1 MLSGALRTGAITCD
15 SEKEN
20 MSEITQKRFFY
31 GWVIVAISALA
42 LVVSNG
48 LSIGGLPVFYKPM
61 LADLIASGGV
71 EAEKSQSLIGGAA
84 GLTFLFAGFFAPI
97 AGYLLTKLSSKI
109 MMCIGCVIL
118 GGALIIYS
126 QSNSAGLV
134 YLAHS
139 LLGMSLG
146 FVGVL
151 VNTVLISNW
160 FRRNRGLAMG
170 IVLTGTSFGGVVI
183 PQIATPLIANYGWR
197 TAMISVSLLV
207 WFILLPAVIFLVRSR
222 PSDMG
227 LFPDGDA
234 SPVVDVE
241 NKPMELTG
249 MTLKEALMTPTF
261 WIFSICAAL
270 IFYGI
275 FVVSQQL
282 NLYLQSPKIG
292 FSLQDAGNVQ
302 SKMFAASVVGK
313 FLFGWLSDKFQ
324 STRVMLFGAGLMFA
338 STLVLLNLNADNV
351 LLFVLPFGLTYGG
364 IFVLLQLLVAD
375 YFGLKNLGTILGA
388 VTVIETIGGAVGTRI
403 TGMIA
408 DANGGD
414 YSQGFM
420 LLIATTG
427 VSLALILILNFV
439 IKPKVETATA

>member
-1 MLSGALRTGAITCD
+1 MNETKNGGL
-15 SEKEN
+15 
-20 MSEITQKRFFY
+20 FFY
-31 GWVIVAISALA
+31 GWVIVAISTLA

-61 LADLIASGGV
+61 LADMVAIGGV
-71 EAEKSQSLIGGAA
+71 EADKAQSMVGGAA
-84 GLTFLFAGFFAPI
+84 GLTFLFAGFLAPF
-97 AGYLLTKLSSKI
+97 AGYLLTKISTKL

-126 QSNSAGLV
+126 QANSSGIV

-139 LLGMSLG
+139 LLGVSLG

-160 FRRNRGLAMG
+160 FRRNRGLALG
-170 IVLTGTSFGGVVI
+170 IALTGTSFGGVLI
-183 PQIATPLIANYGWR
+183 PQIATPLITSYGWR

-207 WFILLPAVIFLVRSR
+207 WLILLPAAIFLVKSR
-222 PSDMG
+222 PGDIG
-227 LFPDGDA
+227 LLPDGDA
-234 SPVVDVE
+234 VSTDNAE
-241 NKPMELTG
+241 NIQPQLSG
-249 MTLKEALMTPTF
+249 MTFLQAIATPTF

-282 NLYLQSPKIG
+282 NLYLQTPKMG
-292 FSLQDAGNVQ
+292 FSLPDAANVQ
-302 SKMFAASVVGK
+302 SKMFTASVVGK
-313 FLFGWLSDKFQ
+313 FLFGFLSDRFK
-324 STRVMLFGAGLMFA
+324 STRVMFFGAALMFA
-338 STLVLLNLNADNV
+338 STLVLFNLTAENV
-351 LLFVLPFGLTYGG
+351 LLFVIPFGLTYGG

-388 VTVIETIGGAVGTRI
+388 VTVIETIGGAIGTRV
-403 TGMIA
+403 TGMVA

-414 YSQGFM
+414 YSKGFM

-427 VSLALILILNFV
+427 VSLLLVTVLNFLV
-439 IKPKVETATA
+439 KPKIITA

>member
-1 MLSGALRTGAITCD
+1 MT
-15 SEKEN
+15 EN
-20 MSEITQKRFFY
+20 KQSKFFY
-31 GWVIVAISALA
+31 GWVIVAISTLA

-61 LADLIASGGV
+61 LADMIAIGGV
-71 EAEKSQSLIGGAA
+71 EADKAQSMVGGAA
-84 GLTFLFAGFFAPI
+84 GLTFLFAGFLAPI
-97 AGYLLTKLSSKI
+97 AGYLLTKISTKI

-118 GGALIIYS
+118 GGALVIYS
-126 QSNSAGLV
+126 QANSSGIV

-139 LLGMSLG
+139 LLGTALG

-170 IVLTGTSFGGVVI
+170 IALTGTSFGGALI

-207 WFILLPAVIFLVRSR
+207 WLILLPAAIFLVKSR
-222 PSDMG
+222 PSDIG
-227 LFPDGDA
+227 LLPDGDQV
-234 SPVVDVE
+234 SNVEGE
-241 NKPMELTG
+241 NKPFEMTG
-249 MTLKEALMTPTF
+249 MTLLEAISTPTF

-282 NLYLQSPKIG
+282 NLYLQSPKVG
-292 FSLQDAGNVQ
+292 FTLQQAGNAQ
-302 SKMFAASVVGK
+302 SAMFLASIVGK
-313 FLFGWLSDKFQ
+313 FLFGFLSDRFKA
-324 STRVMLFGAGLMFA
+324 TRVMLFGAALMFA
-338 STLVLLNLNADNV
+338 STLVLLNLTAETV
-351 LLFVLPFGLTYGG
+351 LLFAIPFGLTYGG

-388 VTVIETIGGAVGTRI
+388 VTVIETIGGAAGTRI

-414 YSQGFM
+414 YSKGFA
-420 LLIATTG
+420 LLILTTG
-427 VSLALILILNFV
+427 ISLVLIMVLNFLV
-439 IKPKVETATA
+439 KPKLATA

>member
-1 MLSGALRTGAITCD
+1 
-15 SEKEN
+15 
-20 MSEITQKRFFY
+20 MSETKRGGFFY
-31 GWVIVAISALA
+31 GWVIVAISTLA

-61 LADLIASGGV
+61 LADMIAIGGV
-71 EAEKSQSLIGGAA
+71 EADKAQSLVGGAA
-84 GLTFLFAGFFAPI
+84 GMTFLFAGFLAPI
-97 AGYLLTKLSSKI
+97 AGYLLTKISTKI

-126 QSNSAGLV
+126 QANSSGIV

-139 LLGMSLG
+139 LLGVSLG

-160 FRRNRGLAMG
+160 FRRNRGLALG
-170 IVLTGTSFGGVVI
+170 IALTGTSFGGVLI
-183 PQIATPLIANYGWR
+183 PQLATPLITSYGWR
-197 TAMISVSLLV
+197 TAMIYVSLLV
-207 WFILLPAVIFLVRSR
+207 WVVLLPAAIFLVKSR
-222 PSDMG
+222 PSDIG
-227 LFPDGDA
+227 LSPDGDNA
-234 SPVVDVE
+234 FPMNNFE
-241 NKPMELTG
+241 NKTVELSG
-249 MTLKEALMTPTF
+249 MTLLEAITTPTF

-282 NLYLQSPKIG
+282 NLYLQTPKMG
-292 FSLQDAGNVQ
+292 FSLPDAANVQ
-302 SKMFAASVVGK
+302 SKMFTASVIGK
-313 FLFGWLSDKFQ
+313 FLFGFLSDRFK
-324 STRVMLFGAGLMFA
+324 STRVMFFGAALMFA
-338 STLVLLNLNADNV
+338 STLVLLNLTAENV
-351 LLFVLPFGLTYGG
+351 LLFVIPFGLTYGG

-388 VTVIETIGGAVGTRI
+388 VTVIETIGGALGTRI
-403 TGMIA
+403 TGMVA

-414 YSQGFM
+414 YSKGFM

-427 VSLALILILNFV
+427 ISLLLVTILNFLV
-439 IKPKVETATA
+439 KPKIITA

>member
-1 MLSGALRTGAITCD
+1 M
-15 SEKEN
+15 SEK
-20 MSEITQKRFFY
+20 QQGGFFY
-31 GWVIVAISALA
+31 GWVIVAISTLA

-61 LADLIASGGV
+61 LADMIAIGGV
-71 EAEKSQSLIGGAA
+71 EADKAQSMVGGAA
-84 GLTFLFAGFFAPI
+84 GLTFLFAGFLAPI
-97 AGYLLTKLSSKI
+97 AGYLLTKISTKI

-118 GGALIIYS
+118 GGALVIYS
-126 QSNSAGLV
+126 QANSSGIV

-139 LLGMSLG
+139 LLGTALG

-170 IVLTGTSFGGVVI
+170 IALTGTSFGGVLI
-183 PQIATPLIANYGWR
+183 PQIATPLITNYGWR

-207 WFILLPAVIFLVRSR
+207 WLVLLPAAIFLVKSK
-222 PSDMG
+222 PSEVG
-227 LFPDGDA
+227 LLPDGDA
-234 SPVVDVE
+234 IPINLDES
-241 NKPMELTG
+241 KPIELSG
-249 MTLKEALMTPTF
+249 MTLLQALTTPTF

-282 NLYLQSPKIG
+282 NLYLQTPKMG
-292 FSLQDAGNVQ
+292 FSLADAGNVQ

-313 FLFGWLSDKFQ
+313 FLFGYLSDKFK
-324 STRVMLFGAGLMFA
+324 STRVMLFGAALMFA
-338 STLVLLNLNADNV
+338 STLVLFDLTANNV
-351 LLFVLPFGLTYGG
+351 LLFAIPFGLTYGG

-388 VTVIETIGGAVGTRI
+388 VTVIETIGGAAGTRI

-414 YSQGFM
+414 YSKGFT
-420 LLIATTG
+420 LLILTTG
-427 VSLALILILNFV
+427 ISLLLVIMLNFLV
-439 IKPKVETATA
+439 KPKLATA

>member
-1 MLSGALRTGAITCD
+1 MG
-15 SEKEN
+15 EK
-20 MSEITQKRFFY
+20 QQDGFFY
-31 GWVIVAISALA
+31 GWVIVAISTLA

-61 LADLIASGGV
+61 LAEMIAIGGV
-71 EAEKSQSLIGGAA
+71 EADKAQSMVGGAA
-84 GLTFLFAGFFAPI
+84 GLTFLFAGFLAPI
-97 AGYLLTKLSSKI
+97 AGYLLTKISTKI

-118 GGALIIYS
+118 GGALVIYS
-126 QSNSAGLV
+126 QANSSGIV

-139 LLGMSLG
+139 LLGTALG

-170 IVLTGTSFGGVVI
+170 IALTGTSFGGALI
-183 PQIATPLIANYGWR
+183 PQIATPLITSYGWR

-207 WFILLPAVIFLVRSR
+207 WLILLPATIFLVKSR
-222 PSDMG
+222 PSDIG
-227 LFPDGDA
+227 LLPDGYNT
-234 SPVVDVE
+234 SNVEGE
-241 NKPMELTG
+241 NKSFEMTG
-249 MTLKEALMTPTF
+249 MTLLEAISTPTF

-282 NLYLQSPKIG
+282 NLYLQSPKVG
-292 FSLQDAGNVQ
+292 FTLQQAGNAQ
-302 SKMFAASVVGK
+302 SAMFLASIVGK
-313 FLFGWLSDKFQ
+313 FLFGFLSDRFKA
-324 STRVMLFGAGLMFA
+324 TRVMLFGAALMFA
-338 STLVLLNLNADNV
+338 STLVLLNLSAETV
-351 LLFVLPFGLTYGG
+351 LLFAIPFGLTYGG

-388 VTVIETIGGAVGTRI
+388 VTVIETIGGAAGTRI

-414 YSQGFM
+414 YSKGFT
-420 LLIATTG
+420 LLILTTG
-427 VSLALILILNFV
+427 ISLLLIMVLNFLV
-439 IKPKVETATA
+439 KPKLATA

>member
-1 MLSGALRTGAITCD
+1 MTESKKSG
-15 SEKEN
+15 
-20 MSEITQKRFFY
+20 FFY
-31 GWVIVAISALA
+31 GWLIVAISTLA

-61 LADLIASGGV
+61 LADMIAIGGV
-71 EAEKSQSLIGGAA
+71 EADKAQSMVGGAA
-84 GLTFLFAGFFAPI
+84 GLTFLFAGFLAPI

-126 QSNSAGLV
+126 QANSSGIV

-139 LLGMSLG
+139 LLGTSLG

-160 FRRNRGLAMG
+160 FRRNRGLALG
-170 IVLTGTSFGGVVI
+170 IVLTGTSFGGVLI
-183 PQIATPLIANYGWR
+183 PQIATPLITSYGWR
-197 TAMISVSLLV
+197 TAMLSVSLLV
-207 WFILLPAVIFLVRSR
+207 WLVLLPAAIFLVRSR

-227 LFPDGDA
+227 LLPDGDA
-234 SPVVDVE
+234 IPTNNFD
-241 NKPMELTG
+241 NKPAELSG
-249 MTLKEALMTPTF
+249 MTLMEAIATQTF

-282 NLYLQSPKIG
+282 NLYLQTPKMG
-292 FSLQDAGNVQ
+292 FSLADAGNVQ

-313 FLFGWLSDKFQ
+313 FLFGYLSDKFK
-324 STRVMLFGAGLMFA
+324 STRVMFFGAALMFA
-338 STLVLLNLNADNV
+338 STLFLFDLNANNV
-351 LLFVLPFGLTYGG
+351 LYFVIPFGLTYGG

-388 VTVIETIGGAVGTRI
+388 VTVIETIGGAAGTRI
-403 TGMIA
+403 TGMVA

-414 YSQGFM
+414 YSKGFM

-427 VSLALILILNFV
+427 IALLLITILNFLV
-439 IKPKVETATA
+439 KPKLATA

>member
-1 MLSGALRTGAITCD
+1 MT
-15 SEKEN
+15 EN
-20 MSEITQKRFFY
+20 KQSKFFY
-31 GWVIVAISALA
+31 GWVIVAISTLA

-61 LADLIASGGV
+61 LADMIAIGGV
-71 EAEKSQSLIGGAA
+71 EADKAQSMVGGAA
-84 GLTFLFAGFFAPI
+84 GLTFLFAGFLAPI
-97 AGYLLTKLSSKI
+97 AGYLLTKISTKI

-118 GGALIIYS
+118 GGALVIYS
-126 QSNSAGLV
+126 QANSSGIV

-139 LLGMSLG
+139 LLGTALG

-170 IVLTGTSFGGVVI
+170 IALTGTSFGGALI
-183 PQIATPLIANYGWR
+183 PQIATPLITNYGWR

-207 WFILLPAVIFLVRSR
+207 WLILLPAAIFLVKSR
-222 PSDMG
+222 PSDIG
-227 LFPDGDA
+227 LLPDGDQV
-234 SPVVDVE
+234 SNVEGE
-241 NKPMELTG
+241 NKSFELTG
-249 MTLKEALMTPTF
+249 MTLLEAVSTPTF

-282 NLYLQSPKIG
+282 NLYLQSPKVG
-292 FSLQDAGNVQ
+292 FTLQQAGNAQ
-302 SKMFAASVVGK
+302 SAMFLASIVGK
-313 FLFGWLSDKFQ
+313 FLFGFLSDRFKA
-324 STRVMLFGAGLMFA
+324 TRVMLFGAALMFA
-338 STLVLLNLNADNV
+338 STLVLLNLSAETV
-351 LLFVLPFGLTYGG
+351 LLFAIPFGLTYGG

-388 VTVIETIGGAVGTRI
+388 VTVIETIGGAAGTRI
-403 TGMIA
+403 TGIIA

-414 YSQGFM
+414 YSKGFM
-420 LLIATTG
+420 LLILTTG
-427 VSLALILILNFV
+427 ISLVLIMVLNFLV
-439 IKPKVETATA
+439 KPKLATA